1 MKIMMFPALIALA
14 MMAACGSQDTQ
25 PTPAGDTMTVSDR
38 LGEIAGDKTM
48 MADAMK
54 RSLEKGTFDD
64 ALALA
69 MTDSVFAAS
78 VVEVV
83 RADPR
88 YAALFAQTS
97 AASRT
102 ASTARSSSS
111 SSRRSTAASGDA
123 LDKTERAM
131 KQANDKLDQAG
142 RVRDQV
148 DEAKRKAEGILKPR

>member
-14 MMAACGSQDTQ
+14 ILAACGSQDTQ
-25 PTPAGDTMTVSDR
+25 PAPAGDTMTVSDR

-69 MTDSVFAAS
+69 MTDSIFAAS
-78 VVEVV
+78 VVEIV

-88 YAALFAQTS
+88 YAALFEKAPATS
-97 AASRT
+97 AAR
-102 ASTARSSSS
+102 STARSSSS
-111 SSRRSTAASGDA
+111 SSRRTTASSGDA

-131 KQANDKLDQAG
+131 QQANDKLDQAG

-148 DEAKRKAEGILKPR
+148 DEARRKAEGILRPR